1 MIDEYRQMR
10 AFWAEVIDQCISSK
24 PVNDNAAALL
34 DYLKRSEFTVEQLH
48 AIILGALT
56 EDESNDEGEQDED
69 DEEDTEDENDYE
81 DDEEIDY
88 EDGDD
93 LNLIYPDECLH
104 EEGMSVDRETG
115 LITCMACGED
125 VERLDWCKDCQS
137 YTDVRVDTQGK
148 RHCVTCGREI
158 EENE

>member
-69 DEEDTEDENDYE
+69 DIEDYDDEITRCQECDRWIE
-81 DDEEIDY
+81 DDELVCPHCGAVQISRDS
-88 EDGDD
+88 
-93 LNLIYPDECLH
+93 DE
-104 EEGMSVDRETG
+104 
-115 LITCMACGED
+115 
-125 VERLDWCKDCQS
+125 
-137 YTDVRVDTQGK
+137 
-148 RHCVTCGREI
+148 
-158 EENE
+158 